1 VQLNTLSLN
10 TLLSIIIL
18 VSFIVTVVLAAASNA
33 AYKLRER
40 RRPRPAA
47 GTESENLYFERY
59 FPPAPG
65 RGSGEPPA

>member
-1 VQLNTLSLN
+1 MQLNSLSIN

-18 VSFIVTVVLAAASNA
+18 VSFIVTIVLAVASYA

-47 GTESENLYFERY
+47 GAESENLYFERY

-65 RGSGEPPA
+65 RGSGGMQP